1 MLDSVSASAVWRVAV
16 GVPPL
21 KRCWQSS
28 GSEFRSSHSAV
39 GWNGVCS
46 SRTVVLKSDSPDCSA
61 FVISSRRMPPGQV
74 LSEWAGGQCSQVY
87 QMSEC
92 VLSSVLCNTMKLG
105 IPA

>member
-1 MLDSVSASAVWRVAV
+1 MLGSVSASAAWRVAV

-28 GSEFRSSHSAV
+28 GGDFRSSHSAG
-39 GWNGVCS
+39 GWNGVRS

-74 LSEWAGGQCSQVY
+74 LSEWAREQWVARY
-87 QMSEC
+87 
-92 VLSSVLCNTMKLG
+92 
-105 IPA
+105 IR